1 MFYWILHMTATG
13 VLGVVFAL
21 SVSHKLR
28 DYPRFQANLAAY
40 RIVPL
45 RLLVVAAPLVI
56 ALEVSAI
63 LALLL
68 PVGPGLWIAF
78 GMLSGYTLALLVNLL
93 LGRTTIDCGCGD
105 LPTPISGWLLL
116 RNGVLL
122 VIAFPYGT
130 SSAAPGFAAW
140 ILVGSTVIVLS
151 LFYLTIEQ
159 LLANRQWGTTERG

>member
-1 MFYWILHMTATG
+1 MTATG

-21 SVSHKLR
+21 SASHKLR
-28 DYPRFQANLAAY
+28 NYPRFHANLAAY
-40 RIVPL
+40 RTVPL

-56 ALEVSAI
+56 ALEMSAV

-78 GMLSGYTLALLVNLL
+78 GMLSAYTLALLVNLL

-122 VIAFPYGT
+122 LFAFPYGT
-130 SSAAPGFAAW
+130 PGASPGIAAW
-140 ILVGSTVIVLS
+140 ILVATTVLVLA

-159 LLANRQWGTTERG
+159 LLANQQWGTAKRG